1 MDNNQ
6 LQYIKIQSQ
15 YADEVEQFEKC
26 VVKAA
31 KLTHAIADTAEKKC
45 KQARMAMES
54 GNIDVMRNTI
64 QQYICQYGRDWSR
77 FRDVRIQLVDGNTYA
92 QLSAVDLIQQLHC
105 VITLVYKDT
114 ALKTVN
120 KERNF
125 FISWIITQI
134 LKLHYKLIFFP
145 REGNALFY
153 I

>member
-15 YADEVEQFEKC
+15 YADKVEQFEKC

-64 QQYICQYGRDWSR
+64 QQYICQYGQDWSR
-77 FRDVRIQLVDGNTYA
+77 FRDVRIQFVDGNTYA

-120 KERNF
+120 KEAF
-125 FISWIITQI
+125 QECVKSL
-134 LKLHYKLIFFP
+134 LKQSKMFTDKELDAMF
-145 REGNALFY
+145 A
-153 I
+153 

>member
-15 YADEVEQFEKC
+15 YADKVEQFEKC

-114 ALKTVN
+114 AFKTVN
-120 KERNF
+120 KEVFRECVK
-125 FISWIITQI
+125 SL
-134 LKLHYKLIFFP
+134 LKQSKMFTDKELDAMF
-145 REGNALFY
+145 A
-153 I
+153 

>member
-31 KLTHAIADTAEKKC
+31 KLTHAIAD
-45 KQARMAMES
+45 
-54 GNIDVMRNTI
+54 I

-120 KERNF
+120 KEAFRECVK
-125 FISWIITQI
+125 SL
-134 LKLHYKLIFFP
+134 LKQSKMFTDKELDAMF
-145 REGNALFY
+145 A
-153 I
+153 

>member
-15 YADEVEQFEKC
+15 YAGKVEQFEKC
-26 VVKAA
+26 IVKAA

-45 KQARMAMES
+45 KQARIAMES
-54 GNIDVMRNTI
+54 GN
-64 QQYICQYGRDWSR
+64 
-77 FRDVRIQLVDGNTYA
+77 RDVRIQLVDGNTYA

-120 KERNF
+120 KEAFRECVK
-125 FISWIITQI
+125 SL
-134 LKLHYKLIFFP
+134 LKQSKMFTDKELDAMF
-145 REGNALFY
+145 A
-153 I
+153 

>member
-15 YADEVEQFEKC
+15 YADKVEQFEKC

-64 QQYICQYGRDWSR
+64 QQYICQYGQDWSR

-120 KERNF
+120 KEACRE
-125 FISWIITQI
+125 SVKSL
-134 LKLHYKLIFFP
+134 LKQSKMFTDQELDAMF
-145 REGNALFY
+145 A
-153 I
+153 

>member
-15 YADEVEQFEKC
+15 YADKVEQFEKC

-120 KERNF
+120 KEVF
-125 FISWIITQI
+125 
-134 LKLHYKLIFFP
+134 
-145 REGNALFY
+145 
-153 I
+153 

>member
-15 YADEVEQFEKC
+15 YADKVEQFEKC

-45 KQARMAMES
+45 KQARMAIES

-105 VITLVYKDT
+105 VITLVYKDNQT
-114 ALKTVN
+114 WESIA
-120 KERNF
+120 
-125 FISWIITQI
+125 
-134 LKLHYKLIFFP
+134 
-145 REGNALFY
+145 
-153 I
+153 

>member
-15 YADEVEQFEKC
+15 YADKVEQFEKC

-64 QQYICQYGRDWSR
+64 QQYICQYGQDWSR
-77 FRDVRIQLVDGNTYA
+77 FRDVRIQLVKMGTPMHSSLPLTLFSSYIV
-92 QLSAVDLIQQLHC
+92 LSRWC
-105 VITLVYKDT
+105 T
-114 ALKTVN
+114 
-120 KERNF
+120 R
-125 FISWIITQI
+125 I
-134 LKLHYKLIFFP
+134 L
-145 REGNALFY
+145 R
-153 I
+153 

>member
-15 YADEVEQFEKC
+15 YADKVEQFEKC

-54 GNIDVMRNTI
+54 GNIDVMRNAI
-64 QQYICQYGRDWSR
+64 QQYICQYGQDWSR
-77 FRDVRIQLVDGNTYA
+77 FRDVRIQFVDGNTYA

-120 KERNF
+120 KESLRKC
-125 FISWIITQI
+125 
-134 LKLHYKLIFFP
+134 LKSLLKQSKMFTDKELDAMF
-145 REGNALFY
+145 A
-153 I
+153 

>member
-15 YADEVEQFEKC
+15 YADKVEQFEKC

-114 ALKTVN
+114 TLKTVN
-120 KERNF
+120 KEVFRECVK
-125 FISWIITQI
+125 SL
-134 LKLHYKLIFFP
+134 LKQSKMFTDKELDAMF
-145 REGNALFY
+145 A
-153 I
+153 

>member
-1 MDNNQ
+1 
-6 LQYIKIQSQ
+6 
-15 YADEVEQFEKC
+15 
-26 VVKAA
+26 
-31 KLTHAIADTAEKKC
+31 
-45 KQARMAMES
+45 MAMES

-120 KERNF
+120 KEHPGGCTKQAVKETF
-125 FISWIITQI
+125 S
-134 LKLHYKLIFFP
+134 
-145 REGNALFY
+145 
-153 I
+153 

>member
-1 MDNNQ
+1 
-6 LQYIKIQSQ
+6 
-15 YADEVEQFEKC
+15 
-26 VVKAA
+26 
-31 KLTHAIADTAEKKC
+31 
-45 KQARMAMES
+45 MAMES

-120 KERNF
+120 KEAFRECVK
-125 FISWIITQI
+125 SL
-134 LKLHYKLIFFP
+134 LKQSKMFTGKELDTMFV
-145 REGNALFY
+145 
-153 I
+153 

>member
-15 YADEVEQFEKC
+15 YADKVEQFEKC

-114 ALKTVN
+114 VLKTVN
-120 KERNF
+120 KEVFRECVK
-125 FISWIITQI
+125 SL
-134 LKLHYKLIFFP
+134 LKQSKMFTDKELDAMF
-145 REGNALFY
+145 A
-153 I
+153 

>member
-15 YADEVEQFEKC
+15 YADKVEQFEKC

-64 QQYICQYGRDWSR
+64 QQYICQYGQDWSR

-120 KERNF
+120 KEAFRECVK
-125 FISWIITQI
+125 SM
-134 LKLHYKLIFFP
+134 LKQSKMFTDQELDAMF
-145 REGNALFY
+145 A
-153 I
+153 

>member
-15 YADEVEQFEKC
+15 YADKVEQFEKC

-64 QQYICQYGRDWSR
+64 QQYICQYGQDWSR

-92 QLSAVDLIQQLHC
+92 QLSAVDLIQQLYC
-105 VITLVYKDT
+105 VITLAYKDT

-120 KERNF
+120 KEAFRKC
-125 FISWIITQI
+125 IKSL
-134 LKLHYKLIFFP
+134 LKQSKMFTDKELDAMF
-145 REGNALFY
+145 A
-153 I
+153 